1 MAKDMDLPTPARRA
15 VNFDDPYARALAIVQ
30 QEMVAMPRRKT
41 STAQERALN
50 QTYRRCV
57 ERLAEDVT
65 AQRLVR
71 RYRLMGFYT
80 QASVRVPDPKRP
92 GRRMPCIA
100 MAPATAQEAESQ
112 VLEWRKERLKWRVQR
127 KRLN

>member
-1 MAKDMDLPTPARRA
+1 MEWTMAKDMDLPTPARRA

-71 RYRLMGFYT
+71 RYGLGGSSPRPR
-80 QASVRVPDPKRP
+80 RVFLTPSDPV
-92 GRRMPCIA
+92 A
-100 MAPATAQEAESQ
+100 
-112 VLEWRKERLKWRVQR
+112 
-127 KRLN
+127 